1 MSSSGHLLLLL
12 LLAPPLWPFS
22 LPPPDTPEG
31 KATISDLI
39 LSVLERATS
48 FLKKRLPEI
57 DLDGV
62 VGFRVLEGGCS
73 CSPGPATG
81 KTSSQPVPCLALH
94 LWDLVTFWPQII
106 CYKEREVGVAC
117 SFRVC
122 EGPAVIKLFKHRKDS
137 KATREKIWKLL
148 FSLKEVIHLTV
159 PTSGHATNKVD
170 RGSVPFERVFVG
182 GWPWTKSGTPKPI
195 CSLGSPHF
203 QSKLPGDSEKRAK
216 CLFVPL

>member
-1 MSSSGHLLLLL
+1 MSSTGLLLLLL

-57 DLDGV
+57 NLDGV

-106 CYKEREVGVAC
+106 CFDYKEREVGVAC
-117 SFRVC
+117 SFWVS
-122 EGPAVIKLFKHRKDS
+122 EGPAVIKLFKRRKDS

-148 FSLKEVIHLTV
+148 FFPGMLFSLLTCHKQGGQRV
-159 PTSGHATNKVD
+159 CPLKGYLWEGGHGQHQGPP
-170 RGSVPFERVFVG
+170 RSVQ
-182 GWPWTKSGTPKPI
+182 PW
-195 CSLGSPHF
+195 
-203 QSKLPGDSEKRAK
+203 LPPLPVKAAWRFLEKRAK
-216 CLFVPL
+216 CLLVPL